1 MNMAAR
7 SCKNKTGVQVVEGLK
22 NAQSPSPAS
31 ALPIGTKYVLDGRGP
46 FVRRYIE
53 FPNGRRVQLATRKAL
68 SCTCVASQ
76 PIGIVPDQS
85 AAVIDAPSLR
95 PLCVPKTSSTLE

>member
-1 MNMAAR
+1 MLSRPRLPAR
-7 SCKNKTGVQVVEGLK
+7 F
-22 NAQSPSPAS
+22 
-31 ALPIGTKYVLDGRGP
+31 PIGTKYVLEGSGR

-95 PLCVPKTSSTLE
+95 PRVLARADNVIEYKEAVCCSA

>member
-1 MNMAAR
+1 MLSRPRLPAR
-7 SCKNKTGVQVVEGLK
+7 F
-22 NAQSPSPAS
+22 
-31 ALPIGTKYVLDGRGP
+31 PIGTKYVLDGRGP

-76 PIGIVPDQS
+76 PIDVVRTITTG
-85 AAVIDAPSLR
+85 LR
-95 PLCVPKTSSTLE
+95 ATPRTKCQVRSESITLEPGNDARARRLL

>member
-1 MNMAAR
+1 MLSRPHLPAR
-7 SCKNKTGVQVVEGLK
+7 F
-22 NAQSPSPAS
+22 
-31 ALPIGTKYVLDGRGP
+31 PIGTKYVLDGRGP

-95 PLCVPKTSSTLE
+95 PYGQNIKTAAKMGSWSSFQGAAAQ